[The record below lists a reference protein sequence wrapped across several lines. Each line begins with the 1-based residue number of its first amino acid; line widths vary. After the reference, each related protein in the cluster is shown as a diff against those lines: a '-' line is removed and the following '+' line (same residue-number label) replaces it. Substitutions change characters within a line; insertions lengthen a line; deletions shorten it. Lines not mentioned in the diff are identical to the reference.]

1 MPIMKRQNM
10 AGLIT
15 DDDVSTSQAPVYGQ
29 CVTHRHDSVELHVRS
44 RKPESTYD
52 DDSPDSDFAA
62 LDQSSLKNGKL
73 TVTPLSEHDSS
84 RFDP

>member
-1 MPIMKRQNM
+1 M
-10 AGLIT
+10 AGLNT
-15 DDDVSTSQAPVYGQ
+15 DDDVDFQHRPVYG
-29 CVTHRHDSVELHVRS
+29 HDSVELHVRS

-52 DDSPDSDFAA
+52 DASPDSDVAA